1 MNTIKIKM
9 KDTKLWAQE
18 SPALP
23 HVLYE
28 KDKVYD
34 ISANTA
40 LSIIRQGFGV
50 QVDEDDD
57 VEKFD
62 EEVDEKMDKQPKKQN
77 KMLKPKNKN
86 KSKNNGK

>member
-1 MNTIKIKM
+1 MSTIKVKM

-23 HVLYE
+23 PMLYE

-50 QVDEDDD
+50 QVSDKTQEEDN
-57 VEKFD
+57 VEIK
-62 EEVDEKMDKQPKKQN
+62 EKMDKEPKKQDKMLKPKKQN
-77 KMLKPKNKN
+77 KSKNK
-86 KSKNNGK
+86 GKK